1 MENSNLSVSPSSIVN
16 ILTLRYDPS
25 IVPALPKKTWEDFQ
39 PVHDEVDLEFIE
51 KSLLQ
56 KVSEKL
62 ESFGIPANRTNMDKI
77 TNTNGNSLIDLCQC
91 LDLKIVN
98 GRCGSD
104 KGIGKLSM
112 AQMVQAL

>member
-51 KSLLQ
+51 NSLLQ

-62 ESFGIPANRTNMDKI
+62 DINLKNTLNKI
-77 TNTNGNSLIDLCQC
+77 LNDYRFQE
-91 LDLKIVN
+91 VN
-98 GRCGSD
+98 
-104 KGIGKLSM
+104 K
-112 AQMVQAL
+112 